1 MNRTHRTSPALLIS
15 RRLALLATCLL
26 ATFLLATF
34 LLGCG
39 SSEPPS
45 TPTASPGSPAS
56 SAPAA
61 PLQLALNWYPDNQ
74 HAGFY
79 GAELFGHFQRAGLQV
94 EIVPGGPAA
103 PVIQNVAMKRMAC
116 GVANADQVLLARAQ
130 KAPVVAVMASI
141 QTSPRCL
148 MLHEG
153 SGIQNWQDLKDVTL
167 AMGAGQPFTVYL
179 QKHLPLPNVQIVPY
193 TGSIAPFL
201 ADQRFAQ
208 QAYSFSEP
216 YAARQK
222 GASPRVLMAADL
234 GYNTYT
240 SVLVVHEETIRDAPQ
255 QVAAI
260 VQAIQ
265 MGWRDYLA
273 TPQTVH
279 ERIHSVNPQQE
290 IAALDFGL
298 EALRHLCLPADFPP
312 EQLGTM
318 DPARWQ
324 KLNDQLIE
332 LGLLPA
338 GNSPQGAYSLE
349 FAQPLPAKSGP

>member
-1 MNRTHRTSPALLIS
+1 MNTT
-15 RRLALLATCLL
+15 RLALGSRTAGHWACWLFAM
-26 ATFLLATF
+26 

-39 SSEPPS
+39 SAED
-45 TPTASPGSPAS
+45 
-56 SAPAA
+56 PAA
-61 PLQLALNWYPDNQ
+61 RDAAAGPAGASQPPAIQLALNWYPDNQ

-79 GAELFGHFQRAGLQV
+79 GADLFGHFSRSGLQV

-103 PVIQNVAMKRMAC
+103 PVIQNVAMKRVAF

-130 KAPVVAVMASI
+130 NAPVVAVMASL
-141 QTSPRCL
+141 QTSPRCI
-148 MLHEG
+148 MLHED
-153 SGIQNWQDLKDVTL
+153 SGIRTWQDLRDVTL

-179 QKHLPLPNVQIVPY
+179 QKHLPLTNVQVVPY

-201 ADQRFAQ
+201 ADKRFAQ

-216 YAARQK
+216 FAARQK

-240 SVLVVHEETIRDAPQ
+240 SVLVTHEDTIRDAPQ
-255 QVAAI
+255 QVAAV

-265 MGWRDYLA
+265 LGWRDYLA
-273 TPQTVH
+273 DPHRVH
-279 ERIHSVNPQQE
+279 ERIREVNPQQE

-298 EALRHLCLPADFPP
+298 EALRPLCLPPDMQPD
-312 EQLGTM
+312 QLGTM

-332 LGLLPA
+332 LELLPA
-338 GNSPQGAYSLE
+338 GHQPAGAFSLE
-349 FAQPLPAKSGP
+349 FAKPIPASSGR

>member
-1 MNRTHRTSPALLIS
+1 MRTVRSTSLTWIAGGWACLLI
-15 RRLALLATCLL
+15 AA
-26 ATFLLATF
+26 

-39 SSEPPS
+39 TGENS
-45 TPTASPGSPAS
+45 TGPDATGSPGTAKPS
-56 SAPAA
+56 SAS
-61 PLQLALNWYPDNQ
+61 LQLALNWYPDNQ

-79 GAELFGHFQRAGLQV
+79 AADLFGHFERAGLQV

-103 PVIQNVAMKRMAC
+103 PVIQNVAMKRTAF

-130 KAPVVAVMASI
+130 NAPVVAIMASL
-141 QTSPRCL
+141 QVSPRCI

-153 SGIQNWQDLKDVTL
+153 SGIQTWQDLRDVTL

-179 QKHLPLPNVQIVPY
+179 QKHLPLTNVQIVPY

-201 ADQRFAQ
+201 ADPRFAQ

-222 GASPRVLMAADL
+222 GAAPRVLLAADL

-240 SVLVVHEETIRDAPQ
+240 SVLITHEDNLREAPQ
-255 QVAAI
+255 QVAAV
-260 VQAIQ
+260 VQAVQ
-265 MGWRDYLA
+265 KGWRDYLA
-273 TPQTVH
+273 DPHRVH
-279 ERIHSVNPQQE
+279 ERIRGINPQQE
-290 IAALDFGL
+290 IAALDFGF
-298 EALRHLCLPADFPP
+298 EALKPLCLPPDMSPS
-312 EQLGTM
+312 QLGIM
-318 DPARWQ
+318 DPARWK

-338 GNSPQGAYSLE
+338 GHDATGAYSLE
-349 FAQPLPAKSGP
+349 FARPIPEKSGS